1 MEQFIKGARIF
12 RLTISTLWRCLS
24 EMKRVIM
31 ASATLIAMCAVSIVF
46 IRSHISRREW
56 NRYDETVAILN
67 GLTMVSEERLTNVC
81 HDAWGHEMRVEREGT
96 CWTIVSLGHD
106 PVDPSD
112 DVVMKWNPR
121 LGQLSIDFKYD
132 GQMNS
137 YSMCE
142 ECETL
147 AEEATGG
154 KAERQ

>member
-1 MEQFIKGARIF
+1 
-12 RLTISTLWRCLS
+12 
-24 EMKRVIM
+24 MKKVIM

-46 IRSHISRREW
+46 IRSNISRRER

-137 YSMCE
+137 YSLYE
-142 ECETL
+142 EREAL
-147 AEEATGG
+147 AVEATGEEAG
-154 KAERQ
+154 KP